1 MISDRLLEW
10 YDRHAR
16 DLPWRVPPAESRR
29 GVRAD
34 PYHVWMSEIML
45 QQTTVKAVI
54 PYFTLFRRLWP
65 RVEDMATAG
74 VDAVMERWAGL
85 GYYARAR
92 NMHACAQAVTREH
105 GGRFPDT
112 QEGLRAL
119 PGVGDYTAAAV
130 AAIAFGRH
138 AAVVD
143 GNVERVAARMLAD
156 PTPKPKLRVVA
167 RAWMDEHVPPDWPAG
182 RPGDAVQA
190 VMDLG
195 ATVCTPRRPLCA
207 LCPLQ
212 PTCRAFATGDPTAY
226 PVAVPKRARPLRR
239 GAAFVAIRGDGAVW
253 TVRRPPAGL
262 LGGTLAVP
270 TTAWHAGGDGETGAQ
285 AAPFAAPWR
294 YAGTAR
300 HGFTH
305 FEVELAVYVA
315 RVDQASGDRAS
326 GGGASG
332 DGAWRRDPS
341 VPTLFRKVLRTAL
354 NCPRE

>member
-16 DLPWRVPPAESRR
+16 DLPWRVPPAEAKR
-29 GVRAD
+29 GVRPD

-54 PYFTLFRRLWP
+54 PYFTRFRDLWP
-65 RVEDMATAG
+65 RVEGMAAAG
-74 VDAVMERWAGL
+74 VDAVMGEWAGL

-92 NMHACAQAVTREH
+92 NMHACAVAVTREH
-105 GGRFPDT
+105 AGRFPDT
-112 QEGLRAL
+112 EAGLRAL

-138 AAVVD
+138 AGVVD
-143 GNVERVAARMLAD
+143 GNVERVAARVLAD
-156 PTPKPKLRVVA
+156 ATPKPGLRRVA

-195 ATVCTPRRPLCA
+195 ATICTPKRPACV
-207 LCPLQ
+207 LCPLRGA
-212 PTCRAFATGDPTAY
+212 CRAAAGGDPTAY
-226 PVAVPKRARPLRR
+226 PVAAPRKARPLRR
-239 GAAFVAIRGDGAVW
+239 GAAFVAIRSDGAVW

-270 TTAWHAGGDGETGAQ
+270 TTAWHAGGNGQTGVA
-285 AAPFAAPWR
+285 AAPFAANWR
-294 YAGTAR
+294 HAGTAR

-305 FEVELAVYVA
+305 FEIELEVYVA
-315 RVDQASGDRAS
+315 HTDAASGE
-326 GGGASG
+326 G
-332 DGAWRRDPS
+332 DWTHAPAMA
-341 VPTLFRKVLRTAL
+341 TLFLKVLQTAR
-354 NCPRE
+354 NRRFE